1 MRCFNKPAFCVFG
14 VLKEE
19 ERAMSITGKTLI
31 DWVLKPGRW
40 FPNAIEAA
48 NAILANGG
56 DWQREAPWRKK
67 KGAAPLPTEEP

>member
-40 FPNAIEAA
+40 FPDAIEAA
-48 NAILANGG
+48 ARGAVAEEEGS
-56 DWQREAPWRKK
+56 R
-67 KGAAPLPTEEP
+67 AAPDRGAMT